1 MNPKIIKLASGSA
14 YYANYDL
21 IKSIKSVINQES
33 GQIKPE
39 DNIYFFKDV
48 TFQRGLLSIAQERF
62 SRVIKMEKANV
73 IVVNNNLTFP
83 SNGISLK
90 NGRLDNN
97 CPPGEADDI
106 LFNISSGG
114 GDYVTVIQQWY
125 QYLQLSNKPEVVFE
139 SSLIE
144 FVNSGIIINEDN
156 YSSLQDLVRSDINI
170 AAQTITTCNLKESFL
185 YVLTLLY
192 FEQGYL
198 NKNSNLMNR
207 FNQTVLQYFSSRSCT
222 STIPENI
229 LIEMLRVPFIQD
241 RITVSL
247 LTQVDSLVGS
257 LLSKNKLIESVNID
271 FKWKI

>member
-1 MNPKIIKLASGSA
+1 MKPQIIKLASGSA

-21 IKSIKSVINQES
+21 IKAIKQVINQES
-33 GQIKPE
+33 GKIKPE

-48 TFQRGLLSIAQERF
+48 TFQRGLLHVAQDRF
-62 SRVIKMEKANV
+62 SRVIKMEKANA

-83 SNGISLK
+83 SNGIGLK
-90 NGRLDNN
+90 NGKLDNN

-106 LFNISSGG
+106 LFNISSMG
-114 GDYVTVIQQWY
+114 GDYLSVIQQWW
-125 QYLQLSNKPEVVFE
+125 QYLQLTHKPEVVFE

-144 FVNSGIIINEDN
+144 FVNSGIVINEDN
-156 YSSLQDLVRSDINI
+156 YSALQDLVKSDINI
-170 AAQTITTCNLKESFL
+170 AAQTIATCNLKESFL

-207 FNQTVLQYFSSRSCT
+207 FSQTVIQYFSSRSCT

-229 LIEMLRVPFIQD
+229 LIEMLHVPFIQD
-241 RITVSL
+241 RITASL
-247 LTQVDSLVGS
+247 LTQVGSVVGN
-257 LLSKNKLIESVNID
+257 LLSKNKLIENVNID